1 MEIFKMAWRNIW
13 RNRRRSLTTISAM
26 SFALLMMLLLS
37 GLFEGMLLTMERDI
51 VELEVGDIQVFADD
65 YRVNPSIYT
74 RIQEPD
80 RVLGPLDAAGFPASD
95 RLLGFGL
102 AAGDESSA
110 GASFRGVNVE
120 RDARVSRIY
129 REVEAGHWLD
139 PADPAGIVI
148 GKGLARSL
156 SVGVG
161 GEILVLSQAADGTM
175 AYELYRVRGVLKT
188 VGAAVDRTAVFMN
201 QATFREL
208 MVVPDGVHQIIVRRP
223 EGVELPAAEVQVSA
237 LASPLEVKTWRS
249 LLPTLASY
257 LDSAR
262 GMVGFIFFIFYLA
275 IGILLLNSMLMAV
288 FERIRE
294 FGVLKAIGVGPLS
307 VMALILVE
315 TAIQTGIALFVGIAL
330 SLPGL
335 FYLSTAGVNIAAMAS
350 VSMMGASF
358 SPVWKALFTP
368 SIFSAPITVLL
379 VVVVVAVLYPAMKAA
394 WIQPVAAMEHH

>member
-1 MEIFKMAWRNIW
+1 MAWRNVW

-51 VELEVGDIQVFADD
+51 VELEVGDIQVFAGD
-65 YRVNPSIYT
+65 YRVNPSIHT
-74 RIQEPD
+74 RIQEPHQ
-80 RVLGPLDAAGFPASD
+80 VLGPLDAAGFPASD

-110 GASFRGVNVE
+110 GASFRGVDVE
-120 RDARVSRIY
+120 RDARVSRIH
-129 REVEAGHWLD
+129 REVEAGRWLD
-139 PADPAGIVI
+139 PADPGGVVI

-156 SVGVG
+156 NVAVSD
-161 GEILVLSQAADGTM
+161 EILVLSQAADGAM

-208 MVVPDGVHQIIVRRP
+208 MVVPEGVHQIIVRRP

-237 LASPLEVKTWRS
+237 LANPLEVKTWRS

-307 VMALILVE
+307 VMALILAE
-315 TAIQTGIALFVGIAL
+315 TAIQTGIALFCGIAL

-350 VSMMGASF
+350 ISMMGASF

-368 SIFSAPITVLL
+368 SIFSAPISVLL

-394 WIQPVAAMEHH
+394 WIQPIAAMEHR